1 MKLNIKEIAIF
12 AMLGAMMFGSK
23 LAMEAL
29 PNIHLIGVFIVAFT
43 VVYRQKAIY
52 PISVYIF
59 LLGLYAGF
67 DIWWLP
73 NLYTW
78 FVLWGMTMLIPKSIP
93 VKIQPVVYM
102 CVCAIH
108 GFAYGTLC
116 APAQALFSGLSWEGM
131 IAWIIAG
138 LSFDLTHGI
147 SNFCL
152 GLLIVPVITVLK
164 KAEKL
169 AR

>member
-1 MKLNIKEIAIF
+1 
-12 AMLGAMMFGSK
+12 MMFGSK

-29 PNIHLIGVFIVAFT
+29 PNIHLIGVFIIAFT

-73 NLYTW
+73 NLYIW
-78 FVLWGMTMLIPKSIP
+78 FVLWGMTMLIPKSLP

-108 GFAYGTLC
+108 GFAYGTLY
-116 APAQALFSGLSWEGM
+116 APAQALFFGLSWEGM